1 MRDKLEA
8 VLDNGNGLPGRN
20 PGNGNGK
27 IDNGAAE
34 SEMEFRKRYR
44 LCRELMDRR
53 EQLKAGDRDYALKP
67 GKVICL
73 MDYEDRHAAAPQNKI
88 VFRYGISEL
97 ETHEMY
103 GRQLT
108 FHLVELPRVMSLTDN
123 FDSPVAGW
131 CRIFRNI
138 ANFAQTQ
145 GAHEGRFGKA
155 VRRDGERLPQ
165 LTEPEDNNDN
175 RTAEC

>member
-20 PGNGNGK
+20 PGNGKGK

-34 SEMEFRKRYR
+34 
-44 LCRELMDRR
+44 
-53 EQLKAGDRDYALKP
+53 
-67 GKVICL
+67 
-73 MDYEDRHAAAPQNKI
+73 
-88 VFRYGISEL
+88 SEL

-108 FHLVELPRVMSLTDN
+108 FHLVEPPRVMSLTDN

-175 RTAEC
+175 RTAECL